1 MSSESFHS
9 FSAVPFFRG
18 RAISAIIAADRH
30 LLRRHAP
37 AGAGAGAGASGSLPA
52 PLRISHRD
60 ILTFNAWIFNVR
72 TLIAQ
77 VQLLDRRV
85 DDLLVCQ
92 EPVDLRAIS
101 FV

>member
-1 MSSESFHS
+1 MHVGTILALIIFDASWCN
-9 FSAVPFFRG
+9 AV
-18 RAISAIIAADRH
+18 SRH
-30 LLRRHAP
+30 LDQNPFSKPNFVTTAH
-37 AGAGAGAGASGSLPA
+37 
-52 PLRISHRD
+52 RISHRD

>member
-1 MSSESFHS
+1 
-9 FSAVPFFRG
+9 
-18 RAISAIIAADRH
+18 

-37 AGAGAGAGASGSLPA
+37 AGAVAGAGAGAGASGSLPA